1 MENHPIPQDITG
13 FQFKLI
19 GNMTVKQFAYLA
31 AGTVLAWFCF
41 FILPLFIVIR
51 LPLAIIFLA
60 IGIGLA
66 FVPIDGRP
74 MDVMIINLIKAMF
87 APTQYIYRKNGGNLA
102 SSAAQTPQVQPQ
114 NTILSNYP
122 AQINA
127 QPVQAPPAQQ
137 PLAQTAQPFPQSQ
150 PQLVVPAPQP
160 QPQVATPIPQPLPVQ
175 PQDSGPGKVIELPDN
190 SQPAVISGNL
200 DDLVNAKAEEAEEKI
215 EENEKKLEAE
225 VSTLQKELKEAKAL
239 ENTETNIAS
248 TGTAHQKT
256 QELEKALIEASRQRE
271 ELEKELLALKAKLEG
286 QTQPRFNPGTVAP
299 LPQTQRVRKVPPGME
314 KSIGL
319 PIASQE
325 PNLITGIVKDPRG
338 NPLPNILVEVKD
350 PEDNPVRAFKTN
362 GLGQFAAAT
371 SLTNGKYIIA
381 FEDPKGQN
389 KFDTVEIEAT
399 GTPIMPLE
407 IISVDP
413 REELRRELFN

>member
-31 AGTVLAWFCF
+31 GGTVLAWFCF

-60 IGIGLA
+60 AGIGLA

-74 MDVMIINLIKAMF
+74 MDVMIVNLIKAMF
-87 APTQYIYRKNGGNLA
+87 APTQYIYKKSGGNLNSRPAQA
-102 SSAAQTPQVQPQ
+102 SHPVEAQNIILSNNPPPALTQTPQAPIQGP
-114 NTILSNYP
+114 I
-122 AQINA
+122 QIT
-127 QPVQAPPAQQ
+127 Q
-137 PLAQTAQPFPQSQ
+137 
-150 PQLVVPAPQP
+150 APQP
-160 QPQVATPIPQPLPVQ
+160 KPESQLESSMPIPQTLPIQ
-175 PQDSGPGKVIELPDN
+175 IPIDQPGKVIELPDN
-190 SQPAVISGNL
+190 SAPPVISGNL
-200 DDLVNAKAEEAEEKI
+200 DDLINTKAEEAEEKM
-215 EENEKKLEAE
+215 EENEKKLEEE
-225 VSTLQKELKEAKAL
+225 VSTLQKELEEAKAV
-239 ENTETNIAS
+239 ENTETNLTNAS
-248 TGTAHQKT
+248 TAHQKA
-256 QELEKALIEASRQRE
+256 QELEKALIEATRQRE
-271 ELEKELLALKAKLEG
+271 ELEKELLALKSKLEN
-286 QTQPRFNPGTVAP
+286 QAQPKFNPATLNP

-319 PIASQE
+319 PTAPQD

-371 SLTNGKYIIA
+371 SLANGKYIIS

-407 IISVDP
+407 IFSVDP

>member
-19 GNMTVKQFAYLA
+19 GNMTVKQFAFLA
-31 AGTVLAWFCF
+31 LGTLLAWFCF
-41 FILPLFIVIR
+41 FILPLFIIIR
-51 LPLAIIFLA
+51 LPLAILFLA
-60 IGIGLA
+60 MGIGLA

-87 APTQYIYRKNGGNLA
+87 APTQYVYKKTGGNLA
-102 SSAAQTPQVQPQ
+102 SNAAQSDQAQSQ
-114 NTILSNYP
+114 NILLSNHP
-122 AQINA
+122 
-127 QPVQAPPAQQ
+127 QANT
-137 PLAQTAQPFPQSQ
+137 QTAQAPLPQQQLTIQVAQ
-150 PQLVVPAPQP
+150 PAIQAVQPSPQP
-160 QPQVATPIPQPLPVQ
+160 QPQIITPAPQIEPIQ
-175 PQDSGPGKVIELPDN
+175 IQDSTPGHVIELPDN
-190 SQPAVISGNL
+190 SQPPVTSGNL

-225 VSTLQKELKEAKAL
+225 VSTLQKELEEAKAL
-239 ENTETNIAS
+239 ENTETNISNA
-248 TGTAHQKT
+248 GVAHQKA
-256 QELEKALIEASRQRE
+256 QELEKALIEATRQRE
-271 ELEKELLALKAKLEG
+271 ELEKELMSLKAKLEG
-286 QTQPRFNPGTVAP
+286 QTQQKFDPATLNP

-319 PIASQE
+319 PTAPQD
-325 PNLITGIVKDPRG
+325 PNLITGIVKDPRN

-350 PEDNPVRAFKTN
+350 LEDNPVRAFKTN

-371 SLTNGKYIIA
+371 SLSNGKYIIS
-381 FEDPKGQN
+381 FEDSKGQN
-389 KFDTVEIEAT
+389 KFDTVEIEAN
-399 GTPIMPLE
+399 GSPIMPLE

>member
-1 MENHPIPQDITG
+1 MDNHPIPQDITG

-19 GNMTVKQFAYLA
+19 GNMTIKQFAYLA

-60 IGIGLA
+60 LGIGLA

-87 APTQYIYRKNGGNLA
+87 APTQYIYRKNGVNLA
-102 SSAAQTPQVQPQ
+102 SNAAQAPQAQPQ

-122 AQINA
+122 AQVNA
-127 QPVQAPPAQQ
+127 QPTQTPIQVQQ
-137 PLAQTAQPFPQSQ
+137 PILQPSQSILQPLPQ
-150 PQLVVPAPQP
+150 A
-160 QPQVATPIPQPLPVQ
+160 ATPISQPLPVQ
-175 PQDSGPGKVIELPDN
+175 PQDSEPGKVIELPDN
-190 SQPAVISGNL
+190 SQPPVISGNL
-200 DDLVNAKAEEAEEKI
+200 DDLINAKAEEAEEKI

-225 VSTLQKELKEAKAL
+225 VSTLQKELEEAKAL
-239 ENTETNIAS
+239 ENTETNITNA
-248 TGTAHQKT
+248 GTAHQKT

-286 QTQPRFNPGTVAP
+286 QTQPKFNPGTVAP

-314 KSIGL
+314 KSVGV
-319 PIASQE
+319 PTAPQD
-325 PNLITGIVKDPRG
+325 PNLITGIVKDPRN

-371 SLTNGKYIIA
+371 TLANGKYLIS

-389 KFDTVEIEAT
+389 KFDTVEIEAN
-399 GTPIMPLE
+399 GTLIMPLE

>member
-1 MENHPIPQDITG
+1 MDNHPIPQDITV

-19 GNMTVKQFAYLA
+19 GNMTIKQFAYLA

-60 IGIGLA
+60 LGIGLA

-87 APTQYIYRKNGGNLA
+87 APTQYIYRKNGVNLA
-102 SSAAQTPQVQPQ
+102 SNAAQAPQAQPQ

-122 AQINA
+122 AQVNA
-127 QPVQAPPAQQ
+127 QPTQTPIQVQQ
-137 PLAQTAQPFPQSQ
+137 PILQPSQSILQPLPQ
-150 PQLVVPAPQP
+150 A
-160 QPQVATPIPQPLPVQ
+160 ATPISQPLPVQ
-175 PQDSGPGKVIELPDN
+175 PQDSEPGKVIELPDN
-190 SQPAVISGNL
+190 SQPPVISGNL
-200 DDLVNAKAEEAEEKI
+200 DDLINAKAEEAEEKI

-225 VSTLQKELKEAKAL
+225 VSTLQKELEEAKAL
-239 ENTETNIAS
+239 ENTETNITNA
-248 TGTAHQKT
+248 GTAHQKT

-286 QTQPRFNPGTVAP
+286 QTQPKFNPGTVAP

-314 KSIGL
+314 KSVGV
-319 PIASQE
+319 PTAPQD
-325 PNLITGIVKDPRG
+325 PNLITGIVKDPRN

-371 SLTNGKYIIA
+371 TLANGKYLIS
-381 FEDPKGQN
+381 FKDPKGQN
-389 KFDTVEIEAT
+389 KFDTVEIEAN
-399 GTPIMPLE
+399 GTLIMPLQ

>member
-1 MENHPIPQDITG
+1 MDNHPIPQDITG

-51 LPLAIIFLA
+51 LPLAIIFLTA
-60 IGIGLA
+60 GIGLA

-87 APTQYIYRKNGGNLA
+87 APTQYIYKKTGGDLSAHTNQIQSNPQA
-102 SSAAQTPQVQPQ
+102 PQIAAQTPLAIQQPQ
-114 NTILSNYP
+114 AQVITPIIP
-122 AQINA
+122 AA
-127 QPVQAPPAQQ
+127 PPPQPVFQTQAPQ
-137 PLAQTAQPFPQSQ
+137 Q
-150 PQLVVPAPQP
+150 PQLQAVPQIQIPTTQP
-160 QPQVATPIPQPLPVQ
+160 
-175 PQDSGPGKVIELPDN
+175 GRVIELNDP
-190 SQPAVISGNL
+190 SQKPVISGNL
-200 DDLVNAKAEEAEEKI
+200 DDLVNTKAEEAEEKI

-239 ENTETNIAS
+239 ENTETNITNA
-248 TGTAHQKT
+248 GTAHQKT

-314 KSIGL
+314 KSIGV
-319 PIASQE
+319 PAASQE

-381 FEDPKGQN
+381 FEDPKAQN
-389 KFDTVEIEAT
+389 KFDAVEIEAT
-399 GTPIMPLE
+399 GAPIMPLE
-407 IISVDP
+407 ILSVDS

>member
-31 AGTVLAWFCF
+31 GGTVLAWFCF

-60 IGIGLA
+60 SGIGLA

-87 APTQYIYRKNGGNLA
+87 APTQYIYKKSGGNLA
-102 SSAAQTPQVQPQ
+102 SSAAQVPQPAQVPGI
-114 NTILSNYP
+114 ILSNHPIP
-122 AQINA
+122 ASSA
-127 QPVQAPPAQQ
+127 
-137 PLAQTAQPFPQSQ
+137 
-150 PQLVVPAPQP
+150 QP
-160 QPQVATPIPQPLPVQ
+160 QPNQTTPPGPQPVPEPPLQSNMPTSQMPPVQ
-175 PQDSGPGKVIELPDN
+175 MPVDQPGKVIELPDN
-190 SQPAVISGNL
+190 SLPPVMSGNL

-215 EENEKKLEAE
+215 EENEKKLEEE
-225 VSTLQKELKEAKAL
+225 VSTLQKELEQAKAM
-239 ENTETNIAS
+239 ENTESNLTNAS
-248 TGTAHQKT
+248 TAHQKA
-256 QELEKALIEASRQRE
+256 QELEKALIEATRQRE
-271 ELEKELLALKAKLEG
+271 ELEKELLALKSKLEN
-286 QTQPRFNPGTVAP
+286 QAQPKFNPATLNP
-299 LPQTQRVRKVPPGME
+299 IPQTQRVRKVPPGME

-319 PIASQE
+319 PTAPQD

-371 SLTNGKYIIA
+371 SLANGNYIIS

-399 GTPIMPLE
+399 GAPIMPLE
-407 IISVDP
+407 IFSVDP

>member
-1 MENHPIPQDITG
+1 MDNHPIPQDITG

-19 GNMTVKQFAYLA
+19 GNMTIKQFAYLA

-51 LPLAIIFLA
+51 FPLAIIFLA
-60 IGIGLA
+60 LGIGLA

-102 SSAAQTPQVQPQ
+102 SNAAQAPQAQPQ

-127 QPVQAPPAQQ
+127 QPVQASPAPQ
-137 PLAQTAQPFPQSQ
+137 PIAQAVQSF
-150 PQLVVPAPQP
+150 PQP
-160 QPQVATPIPQPLPVQ
+160 QPQMVSPTAQPAPIQPL
-175 PQDSGPGKVIELPDN
+175 DSGPGKVIELPDN
-190 SQPAVISGNL
+190 SLPPIISGNL

-215 EENEKKLEAE
+215 EENEKKLEEE
-225 VSTLQKELKEAKAL
+225 VSTLQKELEEAKAL
-239 ENTETNIAS
+239 ENTETNITNVGS
-248 TGTAHQKT
+248 AHQKT

-286 QTQPRFNPGTVAP
+286 QTQPKFNPGTVAP

-314 KSIGL
+314 KSVGV
-319 PIASQE
+319 PTAPQD
-325 PNLITGIVKDPRG
+325 PNLITGIVKDPRN

-371 SLTNGKYIIA
+371 TLANGKYLIS

-389 KFDTVEIEAT
+389 KFDTVEIEAN